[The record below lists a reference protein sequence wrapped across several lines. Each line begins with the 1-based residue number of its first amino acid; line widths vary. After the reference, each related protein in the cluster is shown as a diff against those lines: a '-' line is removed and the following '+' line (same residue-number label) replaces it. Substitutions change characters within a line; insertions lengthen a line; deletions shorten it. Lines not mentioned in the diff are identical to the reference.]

1 MLTQSA
7 ISLVQLHGTKCQL
20 CPPLSLVGKIQA
32 YHPSSNMCSKCFS
45 KYSSVLML
53 TFWEWKASPK

>member
-20 CPPLSLVGKIQA
+20 CPPLSLAGKIQA
-32 YHPSSNMCSKCFS
+32 YHPSSN
-45 KYSSVLML
+45 LQI
-53 TFWEWKASPK
+53 TFHNVEGLHAII